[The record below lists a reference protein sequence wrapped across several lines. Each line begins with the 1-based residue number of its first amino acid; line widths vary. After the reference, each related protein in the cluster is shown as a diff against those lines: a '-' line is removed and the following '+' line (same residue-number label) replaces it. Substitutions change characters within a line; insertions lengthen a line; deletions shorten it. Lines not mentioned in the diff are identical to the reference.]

1 MGSFN
6 SAPKINNIDSQDDDV
21 EMPNGLETAADLVN
35 HCKLMRGDNRPE
47 LLQRSF
53 FKPINDLS
61 NDVTDGLR
69 YLHLNSVS
77 KGRENLFFVCVCV
90 WWTLS
95 KSISFRLL
103 SNVSLY
109 SFQFAAHQSH
119 RQIMCEFFNGTF
131 SLNVSMKNENWFS
144 PTPPTTLWN

>member
-21 EMPNGLETAADLVN
+21 DVPAGLHTTADLVN

-53 FKPINDLS
+53 FKPINDLMLH
-61 NDVTDGLR
+61 DVTDGLR

-77 KGRENLFFVCVCV
+77 KGKTKTDVKRKKML
-90 WWTLS
+90 
-95 KSISFRLL
+95 I
-103 SNVSLY
+103 
-109 SFQFAAHQSH
+109 
-119 RQIMCEFFNGTF
+119 
-131 SLNVSMKNENWFS
+131 LNDKKR
-144 PTPPTTLWN
+144 

>member
-21 EMPNGLETAADLVN
+21 EIPSGLETAADLVN

-61 NDVTDGLR
+61 LNDVTDGLR

-77 KGRENLFFVCVCV
+77 KGTEKKKHV
-90 WWTLS
+90 
-95 KSISFRLL
+95 
-103 SNVSLY
+103 
-109 SFQFAAHQSH
+109 
-119 RQIMCEFFNGTF
+119 E
-131 SLNVSMKNENWFS
+131 
-144 PTPPTTLWN
+144 

>member
-21 EMPNGLETAADLVN
+21 DVPNGLQTTADLVN

-61 NDVTDGLR
+61 PNDVTDGLR

-77 KGRENLFFVCVCV
+77 KGNKKSDTRTTNRRLNRRPPKTKLQNRKNESLSMENYL
-90 WWTLS
+90 
-95 KSISFRLL
+95 
-103 SNVSLY
+103 
-109 SFQFAAHQSH
+109 
-119 RQIMCEFFNGTF
+119 F
-131 SLNVSMKNENWFS
+131 SL
-144 PTPPTTLWN
+144 